1 MTMLRCAKC
10 REIFDSTLSGLEV
23 DKDGN
28 YICDDCYAR
37 IKSEGG
43 ANA

>member
-1 MTMLRCAKC
+1 MSMSRCTKC
-10 REIFDSTLSGLEV
+10 GEIFDTDEELET